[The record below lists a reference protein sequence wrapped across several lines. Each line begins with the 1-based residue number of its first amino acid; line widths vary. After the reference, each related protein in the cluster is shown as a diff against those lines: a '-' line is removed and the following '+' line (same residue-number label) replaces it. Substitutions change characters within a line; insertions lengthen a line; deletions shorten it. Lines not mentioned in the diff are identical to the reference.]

1 MDYGVAVAVLPGEK
15 ESGDHAIVC
24 PQGEGVMV
32 AAVDGVGHGEEAAAA
47 ARAAIGV
54 IRQNPEEHVLSL
66 VRLCHLALRP
76 TRGAT
81 MGLASFDGPQG
92 VMTWIGV
99 GNVEGILLHNDGQPV
114 RQVMLQRGG
123 VVGGQLPPLQAAVLP
138 VQPGDILVFATDG
151 IKNEFA
157 QAINIWD
164 PPQTMAERILARCAK
179 GNDDALVL
187 VVRYLGWK
195 P

>member
-1 MDYGVAVAVLPGEK
+1 MAAAALPGQQET
-15 ESGDHAIVC
+15 GDHAVVC
-24 PQGEGVMV
+24 PLPEGVVV
-32 AAVDGVGHGEEAAAA
+32 AAVDGLGHGEEAAAA

-54 IRQNPEEHVLSL
+54 VRHYPDEHILSL
-66 VRLCHLALRP
+66 VRLCHQALRS

-92 VMTWIGV
+92 VMTWIGI
-99 GNVEGILLHNDGQPV
+99 GNIEGV
-114 RQVMLQRGG
+114 LQRGDGEPRQLLLQRSG

-138 VQPGDILVFATDG
+138 IQAGDTLVFATDG
-151 IKNEFA
+151 IKGDFA
-157 QAINIWD
+157 HLISILDSPQA
-164 PPQTMAERILARCAK
+164 MAERILARCAK